1 MKSTP
6 LLMKSEM
13 EKSNLYAVIDTNV
26 VVSALLSID
35 ANSNPAVVL
44 RAVLQGRII
53 PVFNEEILDEY
64 MKVLLR
70 DKFHFNKSYIDIII
84 SHIKRIG
91 LKAERVKILDEIFPD
106 SKDIVFYE
114 VAMSKDD
121 TYLVTGNT
129 KHFPKKPFVVTPAE
143 MVEILNS

>member
-1 MKSTP
+1 
-6 LLMKSEM
+6 MKSEM
-13 EKSNLYAVIDTNV
+13 EKSSIYAVIDTNV

-35 ANSNPAVVL
+35 SNSNPAIVL

-53 PVFNEEILDEY
+53 PVFNKEILDEY
-64 MKVLLR
+64 TEVLLR

-91 LKAERVKILDEIFPD
+91 IKAEGVKILDEIFPD

-114 VAMSKDD
+114 IAMSKDD

-129 KHFPKKPFVVTPAE
+129 KHFPQKPFVVTPAE

>member
-1 MKSTP
+1 
-6 LLMKSEM
+6 M
-13 EKSNLYAVIDTNV
+13 EKSSIYAVIDTNV

-35 ANSNPAVVL
+35 SNSNPAIVL

-106 SKDIVFYE
+106 TKDIVFYE

>member
-1 MKSTP
+1 MK
-6 LLMKSEM
+6 LEM
-13 EKSNLYAVIDTNV
+13 EKSSIYAVIDTNV

-64 MKVLLR
+64 TDVLLR
-70 DKFHFNKSYIDIII
+70 NKFHFDKSNINIII

-91 LKAERVKILDEIFPD
+91 LKAERVIILDEIFPD

-129 KHFPKKPFVVTPAE
+129 KHFPQKPFVVTPAE

>member
-1 MKSTP
+1 
-6 LLMKSEM
+6 MKSEM
-13 EKSNLYAVIDTNV
+13 EKSSIYAVIDTNV

-35 ANSNPAVVL
+35 SNSNPAIVL

-53 PVFNEEILDEY
+53 PVFNKEILDEY
-64 MKVLLR
+64 TEVLLR

-91 LKAERVKILDEIFPD
+91 IKAERVKILDEIFPD

-114 VAMSKDD
+114 IAMSKDD

>member
-1 MKSTP
+1 
-6 LLMKSEM
+6 M
-13 EKSNLYAVIDTNV
+13 EKSSIYAVIDTNV

-64 MKVLLR
+64 TDVLLR
-70 DKFHFNKSYIDIII
+70 NKFHFDKSNINIII

-143 MVEILNS
+143 MLEILNS

>member
-1 MKSTP
+1 
-6 LLMKSEM
+6 M
-13 EKSNLYAVIDTNV
+13 EKSSIYAVIDTNV

-64 MKVLLR
+64 TDVLLR

-91 LKAERVKILDEIFPD
+91 IKAERVKILDEIFPD

-114 VAMSKDD
+114 IAMSKDD

-143 MVEILNS
+143 MLEILNS

>member
-1 MKSTP
+1 
-6 LLMKSEM
+6 M
-13 EKSNLYAVIDTNV
+13 EKSSIYAVIDTNV

-35 ANSNPAVVL
+35 SNSNPAIVL

-53 PVFNEEILDEY
+53 PVFNKEILDEY
-64 MKVLLR
+64 TEVLLR

-91 LKAERVKILDEIFPD
+91 IKAERVKILDEIFPD

-114 VAMSKDD
+114 IAMSKDD
-121 TYLVTGNT
+121 TYLVTGNN
-129 KHFPKKPFVVTPAE
+129 KHFPQKPFVITPAE

>member
-1 MKSTP
+1 
-6 LLMKSEM
+6 M
-13 EKSNLYAVIDTNV
+13 EKSSIYAVIDTNV

-35 ANSNPAVVL
+35 SNSNPAIVL
-44 RAVLQGRII
+44 RAVLQDRII
-53 PVFNEEILDEY
+53 PVFNKEILDEY
-64 MKVLLR
+64 TEVLLH

-91 LKAERVKILDEIFPD
+91 IKAERVKILDEIFPD

-114 VAMSKDD
+114 IAMSKDD
-121 TYLVTGNT
+121 TYLVTGNN
-129 KHFPKKPFVVTPAE
+129 KHFPQKPFVVTPAE

>member
-1 MKSTP
+1 MP
-6 LLMKSEM
+6 LL
-13 EKSNLYAVIDTNV
+13 
-26 VVSALLSID
+26 
-35 ANSNPAVVL
+35 
-44 RAVLQGRII
+44 
-53 PVFNEEILDEY
+53 
-64 MKVLLR
+64 
-70 DKFHFNKSYIDIII
+70 
-84 SHIKRIG
+84 
-91 LKAERVKILDEIFPD
+91 LDEIFPD

>member
-1 MKSTP
+1 
-6 LLMKSEM
+6 M
-13 EKSNLYAVIDTNV
+13 EKSSIYAVIDTNV

-35 ANSNPAVVL
+35 SNSNPAIVL

-106 SKDIVFYE
+106 TKDIVFYE
-114 VAMSKDD
+114 VTMSKDD

>member
-1 MKSTP
+1 
-6 LLMKSEM
+6 M
-13 EKSNLYAVIDTNV
+13 EKSSIYAVIDTNV

-35 ANSNPAVVL
+35 SNSNPAIVL

-70 DKFHFNKSYIDIII
+70 DKFHFNKSSIDIII
-84 SHIKRIG
+84 NHIKRIG

-106 SKDIVFYE
+106 TKDIVFYE

>member
-1 MKSTP
+1 
-6 LLMKSEM
+6 M
-13 EKSNLYAVIDTNV
+13 EKSSIYAVIDTNV

-35 ANSNPAVVL
+35 SNSNPAIVL

-106 SKDIVFYE
+106 TKDIVFYE

-129 KHFPKKPFVVTPAE
+129 KHFPQKPFVVTPAE

>member
-1 MKSTP
+1 
-6 LLMKSEM
+6 M
-13 EKSNLYAVIDTNV
+13 EKSSIYAVIDTNV

-35 ANSNPAVVL
+35 SNSNPAIVL

-53 PVFNEEILDEY
+53 PVFNEGILDEY

-106 SKDIVFYE
+106 TKDIVFYE

>member
-1 MKSTP
+1 
-6 LLMKSEM
+6 M
-13 EKSNLYAVIDTNV
+13 EKSSIYAVIDTNV

-35 ANSNPAVVL
+35 SNSNPAIVL
-44 RAVLQGRII
+44 RAALQGRII
-53 PVFNEEILDEY
+53 PVFNEGILDEY

-106 SKDIVFYE
+106 TKDIVFYE

-129 KHFPKKPFVVTPAE
+129 KHFPQKPFVVTPAE

>member
-1 MKSTP
+1 
-6 LLMKSEM
+6 MKSEM
-13 EKSNLYAVIDTNV
+13 EKSSIYAVIDTNV

-35 ANSNPAVVL
+35 SNSNPAIVL

-53 PVFNEEILDEY
+53 PVFNKEILEEY
-64 MKVLLR
+64 TEVLLR

-91 LKAERVKILDEIFPD
+91 IKAERVKILDEIFPD

-114 VAMSKDD
+114 IAMSKDD

-129 KHFPKKPFVVTPAE
+129 KHFPQKPFVVTPAE

>member
-1 MKSTP
+1 
-6 LLMKSEM
+6 MKSEM
-13 EKSNLYAVIDTNV
+13 GKSSIYAVIDTNV

-35 ANSNPAVVL
+35 SNSNPAIVL

-53 PVFNEEILDEY
+53 PVFNKEILDEY
-64 MKVLLR
+64 TEVLLR

-91 LKAERVKILDEIFPD
+91 IKAERVKILDEIFPD

-114 VAMSKDD
+114 IAMSKDD

-129 KHFPKKPFVVTPAE
+129 KHFPQKPFVVTPAE

>member
-1 MKSTP
+1 MK
-6 LLMKSEM
+6 LEM
-13 EKSNLYAVIDTNV
+13 EKSSIYAVIDTNV

-64 MKVLLR
+64 TDVLLR
-70 DKFHFNKSYIDIII
+70 NKFHFDKSNINIII

-121 TYLVTGNT
+121 TYLVTGNI

>member
-1 MKSTP
+1 MK
-6 LLMKSEM
+6 LEM
-13 EKSNLYAVIDTNV
+13 EKSSIYAVIDTNV

-64 MKVLLR
+64 TDVLLR
-70 DKFHFNKSYIDIII
+70 NKFHFDKSNINIII

-143 MVEILNS
+143 MLEILNS

>member
-1 MKSTP
+1 
-6 LLMKSEM
+6 MKSEM
-13 EKSNLYAVIDTNV
+13 EKSSIYAVIDTNV

-35 ANSNPAVVL
+35 SNSNPAIVL

-53 PVFNEEILDEY
+53 PVFNKEILDEY
-64 MKVLLR
+64 TEVLLR

-91 LKAERVKILDEIFPD
+91 IKAERVKILDEIFPD

-114 VAMSKDD
+114 IAMSKDD
-121 TYLVTGNT
+121 TYLVTGNN
-129 KHFPKKPFVVTPAE
+129 KHFPQKPFVVTPAE

>member
-1 MKSTP
+1 
-6 LLMKSEM
+6 MKSEM
-13 EKSNLYAVIDTNV
+13 EKSSIYAVIDTNV

-35 ANSNPAVVL
+35 SNSNPAIVL

-106 SKDIVFYE
+106 TKDIVFYE

>member
-1 MKSTP
+1 MG
-6 LLMKSEM
+6 
-13 EKSNLYAVIDTNV
+13 KSNLYAVIDTNV

-53 PVFNEEILDEY
+53 PVFNEDILDGY
-64 MKVLLR
+64 TKVLLR
-70 DKFHFNKSYIDIII
+70 DKFHFDKGNIDIII

>member
-1 MKSTP
+1 
-6 LLMKSEM
+6 M
-13 EKSNLYAVIDTNV
+13 EKSSIYAVIDTNV

-35 ANSNPAVVL
+35 SNSNPAIVL

-91 LKAERVKILDEIFPD
+91 IKAERVKILDEIFPD

-114 VAMSKDD
+114 VTMSKDD

>member
-1 MKSTP
+1 
-6 LLMKSEM
+6 M
-13 EKSNLYAVIDTNV
+13 EKSSIYAVIDTNV

-35 ANSNPAVVL
+35 SNSNPAIVL

-91 LKAERVKILDEIFPD
+91 LKTERVKILDEIFPD
-106 SKDIVFYE
+106 TKDIVFYE

>member
-1 MKSTP
+1 
-6 LLMKSEM
+6 M
-13 EKSNLYAVIDTNV
+13 EKSSIYAVIDTNV
-26 VVSALLSID
+26 VVSALLSSD
-35 ANSNPAVVL
+35 SNSNPAIVL

-106 SKDIVFYE
+106 TKDIVFYE